1 MAYIAVYF
9 FSLSK
14 NIRSFTSNKTRNPKK
29 LFTNYNYLI
38 YKLAVQQ
45 ARHLCLSEL
54 WLRKLSPSVLSPF
67 LLYLNTNIP
76 SKRVGILKPEK
87 ELSEL
92 PEGYKSDLLEYY
104 LAKSS

>member
-1 MAYIAVYF
+1 M
-9 FSLSK
+9 S
-14 NIRSFTSNKTRNPKK
+14 
-29 LFTNYNYLI
+29 
-38 YKLAVQQ
+38 VQE
-45 ARHLCLSEL
+45 ARYLCLSEL

-76 SKRVGILKPEK
+76 SKRVEILKPEK